1 MFPTMFS
8 ILLSIPG
15 PKHSTSVPFS
25 VEFAVPLSV
34 DEKEELVVPNPAPAV
49 AVKALCGPQ

>member
-1 MFPTMFS
+1 MFS

-34 DEKEELVVPNPAPAV
+34 DEKEELVVPYPASAV
-49 AVKALCGPQ
+49 AVKAFCGPQ

>member
-25 VEFAVPLSV
+25 VGFAVPLSV
-34 DEKEELVVPNPAPAV
+34 DEKEELVVPNPDPAV

>member
-8 ILLSIPG
+8 ILLLSCG

-34 DEKEELVVPNPAPAV
+34 DEKEELFVPNPGPGA
-49 AVKALCGPQ
+49 AVKAFCGPQ

>member
-1 MFPTMFS
+1 MFPTIFS

-15 PKHSTSVPFS
+15 PKHSTRVPFS

-34 DEKEELVVPNPAPAV
+34 DEKEEPVVPYLAPAV
-49 AVKALCGPQ
+49 AVKAFCGPQ